1 MKKSYKVKIL
11 PDQGA
16 ATLVEINTSTSL
28 GATTVNGLP
37 GTRFQLI
44 DNSTGLAPDTIRV
57 IRKGRDLRISF
68 DAREQADLIITDFY
82 NPSGASQSDVIGE
95 LQVGVY
101 HAYIPES
108 GEWSRSLGLMADG
121 TPSTGM
127 ALGAGQILVE
137 EYIEPAALGGLVAAA
152 GLNPLLAAPVLLVG
166 ALAAGGGKTAS
177 EVRLPTI
184 KQAQL
189 YGADDTGQS
198 NADNITSNDKPRI
211 SGTTEANASVKVT
224 IGGKVYEGRSD
235 AQGQFLIPI
244 TEALIGSVQN
254 YKITVTDAS
263 GNSATADG
271 TPFTLDTSIS
281 SSSNNVGLRIDTVSQ
296 DTGFD
301 SADFLTGDNTLTW
314 GGTLNTSSA
323 AFNPDDWL
331 KVQLL
336 DAQSL
341 IVASQY
347 IKPVQTAGNW
357 TWTWPG
363 TALPLADGQ
372 YTLKAQLTDTAGN
385 ILSASPSTRL
395 VAVDTQPQKKWD
407 GQVDPNSAFV
417 PNIGL
422 LQTDTGSSTT
432 DFLTNDR
439 TLTFTGGV
447 TRSAGTGSFD
457 ASTGRVLTEVL
468 DGRGK
473 IVTYKYLTP
482 SAAGDWSFDSSA
494 VPLGTQGAAT
504 SYVIKSFIVDMAGN
518 HMGASSQAFSIDLRT
533 PTVANAA
540 KVVQA
545 GTSDFTEMSFI
556 ADEQGVYSF
565 NGITQT
571 TGSLNLNGKTHF
583 EPGEFSIRFQDKAG
597 NEWLKT
603 NTQAWDFGNLTGNG
617 NISLLTTSSIDSGA
631 FEPGKLVG
639 SIGKYALASAQT
651 LDLSS
656 LYTLTPTG
664 DGQGAINHLDMRG
677 NGAQT
682 LKVSIA
688 DVLTLGVENSFSN
701 ASAFI
706 DHLQMRIDGDSG
718 DKLTLS
724 KQWGSS
730 NDQSWL
736 AHGQLTLDGQNYN
749 AYFNQA
755 LGLEVFVQSA
765 IAVTVM

>member
-11 PDQGA
+11 PDQGVG
-16 ATLVEINTSTSL
+16 TLVEINTSTSL
-28 GATTVNGLP
+28 GATTINGLP
-37 GTRFQLI
+37 GMRFQLI

-57 IRKGRDLRISF
+57 IRKGRDLRVSF
-68 DAREQADLIITDFY
+68 DGREQADLIITDFY
-82 NPSGASQSDVIGE
+82 SPSGASQSDLIGE

-101 HAYIPES
+101 YAYIPES
-108 GEWSRSLGLMADG
+108 GEWSRGLGQMGDG
-121 TPSTGM
+121 AASTGM

-137 EYIEPAALGGLVAAA
+137 EFIEPAALGGLVAAA

-166 ALAAGGGKTAS
+166 ALAGGGKSAA

-189 YGADDTGQS
+189 YGPDDTGQS
-198 NADNITSNDKPRI
+198 NSDHITSNDRPRI
-211 SGTTEANASVKVT
+211 SGTTEANATVKIS
-224 IGGKVYEGRSD
+224 IGGKVYEGRAD
-235 AQGQFLIPI
+235 PQGQFLIPI
-244 TEALIGSVQN
+244 TEALVGDVQN
-254 YKITVTDAS
+254 YKVTVTDAA
-263 GNSATADG
+263 GNSASKDG

-281 SSSNNVGLRIDTVSQ
+281 SSSQNVGLRIDTISQ

-301 SADFLTGDNTLTW
+301 AADFLTGDNTLTW
-314 GGTLNTSSA
+314 AGTLNTSSA

-331 KVQLL
+331 QVQLL
-336 DAQSL
+336 DAQAL
-341 IVASQY
+341 VVASQY
-347 IKPVQTAGNW
+347 IKPVQTAGIW
-357 TWTWPG
+357 TWAWPG
-363 TALPLADGQ
+363 AALPLADGQ
-372 YTLKAQLTDTAGN
+372 YTLKAQLADTAGN
-385 ILSASPSTRL
+385 SLTAAPSTRQ
-395 VAVDTQPQKKWD
+395 VTVDTQPQKKWD
-407 GQVDPNSAFV
+407 GQVDPNTAFV

-422 LQTDTGSSTT
+422 LQTDTGTSAA
-432 DFLTNDR
+432 DFLSNDR
-439 TLTFTGGV
+439 QLTFTGTV
-447 TRSAGTGSFD
+447 TRSTGTGGFD
-457 ASTGRVLTEVL
+457 VSTGRVLTEVL
-468 DGRGK
+468 DSRGK
-473 IVTYKYLTP
+473 IVTCKYLTP
-482 SAAGDWSFDSSA
+482 SAAGDWSFDSGA

-504 SYVIKSFIVDMAGN
+504 SYVLKSYIVDMAGN
-518 HMGASSQAFSIDLRT
+518 QMGASSQAFTIDLRT

-571 TGSLNLNGKTHF
+571 TGSLNLNGQNHF
-583 EPGEFSIRFQDKAG
+583 ESGEFSIRFVDKAG

-603 NTQAWDFGNLTGNG
+603 NTQAWDFRHLTGN
-617 NISLLTTSSIDSGA
+617 IALLTTSSIDSGA
-631 FEPGKLVG
+631 FDAGQLVG
-639 SIGKYALASAQT
+639 SVGRYALASEQT

-656 LYTLTPTG
+656 LYTLTPAR

-688 DVLTLGVENSFSN
+688 DVLALGVEDSFSH
-701 ASAFI
+701 AETFR

-736 AHGQLTLDGQNYN
+736 THGQLTLDGQNYN

-755 LGLEVFVQSA
+755 LGLEVFVQSG
-765 IAVTVM
+765 IAVTVI

>member
-1 MKKSYKVKIL
+1 
-11 PDQGA
+11 
-16 ATLVEINTSTSL
+16 L

-57 IRKGRDLRISF
+57 IRKGRDLRVSF
-68 DAREQADLIITDFY
+68 DGPEQADLIITDFY
-82 NPSGASQSDVIGE
+82 DPSGASQSDLFGE
-95 LQVGVY
+95 SQVGVY

-108 GEWSRSLGLMADG
+108 GEWSRSLGQMGDG
-121 TPSTGM
+121 TPFTGM
-127 ALGAGQILVE
+127 ALGTGQLFIE
-137 EYIEPAALGGLVAAA
+137 EYIESAALGGLVAAA

-166 ALAAGGGKTAS
+166 ALAAGGTSAGSAAAA

-184 KQAQL
+184 KQSQL

-198 NADNITSNDKPRI
+198 NSDNITSNDKPRI
-211 SGTTEANASVKVT
+211 SGTTEANAIVKIA
-224 IGGKVYEGRSD
+224 IGGKVYEGRAD
-235 AQGQFLIPI
+235 PQGQFLIPI
-244 TEALIGSVQN
+244 TEALIGDVQN
-254 YKITVTDAS
+254 YKVTVTDAS

-271 TPFTLDTSIS
+271 TPFTLDTSTS
-281 SSSNNVGLRIDTVSQ
+281 SSSNNVGLRIDTLSQ

-301 SADFLTGDNTLTW
+301 AADFLTGDNTLTW
-314 GGTLNTSSA
+314 AGTLNTSGA
-323 AFNPDDWL
+323 AFNPVDWL
-331 KVQLL
+331 QVQLL

-347 IKPVQTAGNW
+347 IKPVQTADIWNW
-357 TWTWPG
+357 TWSG
-363 TALPLADGQ
+363 AALPLADGQ
-372 YTLKAQLTDTAGN
+372 YILKAQLADTAGN
-385 ILSASPSTRL
+385 ILSASPTTRM
-395 VAVDTQPQKKWD
+395 VTVDTQPQKKWD
-407 GQVDPNSAFV
+407 GQVDPNTAFV

-439 TLTFTGGV
+439 TLIFTGAV
-447 TRSAGTGSFD
+447 THSAGTGDFD

-468 DGRGK
+468 DSSGK
-473 IVTYKYLTP
+473 IVTYEYLTP
-482 SAAGDWSFDSSA
+482 SGTGDWRFESSA
-494 VPLGTQGAAT
+494 LPLGPQGAAT
-504 SYVIKSFIVDMAGN
+504 RYVIKSFIMDMAGN
-518 HMGASSQAFSIDLRT
+518 QMGASSQAFTIDLRK
-533 PTVANAA
+533 PEVANAA

-545 GTSDFTEMSFI
+545 GTANFTEMSFI

-565 NGITQT
+565 NEITQT

-603 NTQAWDFGNLTGNG
+603 NTQAWDFGNLTGN
-617 NISLLTTSSIDSGA
+617 ISLLTTSSIDSGA

-639 SIGKYALASAQT
+639 SIGKYALASDQT

-656 LYTLTPTG
+656 LYTLTPALG
-664 DGQGAINHLDMRG
+664 GQGAVNHLDMRG
-677 NGAQT
+677 DGAQT
-682 LKVSIA
+682 LRVSIA
-688 DVLTLGVENSFSN
+688 DVLALGVENSFSN

>member
-1 MKKSYKVKIL
+1 MKKSYKVKTL

-28 GATTVNGLP
+28 GATTVNGPP

-82 NPSGASQSDVIGE
+82 NPSGASQSDLIGE

-108 GEWSRSLGLMADG
+108 GEWSRSLGLMGDG
-121 TPSTGM
+121 APFTGM
-127 ALGAGQILVE
+127 ALGAGQLFIE

-152 GLNPLLAAPVLLVG
+152 GFSPLLAAPVLLVG

-198 NADNITSNDKPRI
+198 NSDNITSNDRPRI
-211 SGTTEANASVKVT
+211 SGTTEANAIVQIA

-244 TEALIGSVQN
+244 TEALIGNVQS
-254 YKITVTDAS
+254 YKVTVTDAS

-271 TPFTLDTSIS
+271 TPFTLDNSTS
-281 SSSNNVGLRIDTVSQ
+281 SSSQNVGLRVDTLSQ

-301 SADFLTGDNTLTW
+301 AADFLTGDNTLAW
-314 GGTLNTSSA
+314 AGSLNTSSA
-323 AFNPDDWL
+323 AFNTDDWL
-331 KVQLL
+331 QVQLL

-357 TWTWPG
+357 TWAWSG
-363 TALPLADGQ
+363 AALPLADGQ

-385 ILSASPSTRL
+385 RLTAAASTRE
-395 VAVDTQPQKKWD
+395 VTVDTQPQKKWD
-407 GQVDPNSAFV
+407 GQVDTNSAFV

-468 DGRGK
+468 DSRGK

-482 SAAGDWSFDSSA
+482 SATGDWSFDSSA
-494 VPLGTQGAAT
+494 VPLGAQGSAT

-518 HMGASSQAFSIDLRT
+518 QMGASSQAFTIDLRT

-545 GTSDFTEMSFI
+545 GTSDFTEMNFI

-583 EPGEFSIRFQDKAG
+583 EPGEFSIRFQGKAG

-603 NTQAWDFGNLTGNG
+603 NTQAWDFGNLTG

-639 SIGKYALASAQT
+639 SIGKYALASDQT

-656 LYTLTPTG
+656 LYTLTPAG

-688 DVLTLGVENSFSN
+688 DVLALGVKNSFSY
-701 ASAFI
+701 ADTFK
-706 DHLQMRIDGDSG
+706 DHLQIRIDGDSL